1 MRRIS
6 RRRFVKGAT
15 AAGAAL
21 TAFSTLLVQKAP
33 AAWARKTTV
42 HPEVDNL
49 RVGGLTD
56 TKMTKSPETGISWA
70 RQNEL
75 VVGEAVWANID
86 RLACA
91 LAQTRNATEAWRKIF
106 IKPPRKSWAETVVA
120 LKTNNIAQQ
129 HNRRAVMARIVHTL
143 T

>member
-21 TAFSTLLVQKAP
+21 TAFPTLLVQKAP

-49 RVGGLTD
+49 RVVGLTD
-56 TKMTKSPETGISWA
+56 AKMTKSLETGISWA

-75 VVGEAVWANID
+75 VVEEVFWANID
-86 RLACA
+86 RLARA
-91 LAQTRNATEAWRKIF
+91 LTQAQEIPVSRDFVILASVR
-106 IKPPRKSWAETVVA
+106 
-120 LKTNNIAQQ
+120 
-129 HNRRAVMARIVHTL
+129 
-143 T
+143 